1 MDFEKIH
8 FEGDARSAVD
18 YIKENKCDLSYNG
31 SVIRDGFLSTSWF
44 ECFKVVL
51 CLELVINKVADHLAH
66 LRTSG
71 LSGVWLKNP
80 LKSIVSLLDDDL
92 FDL

>member
-1 MDFEKIH
+1 MQCCSKSHRKGVAGCKGGPSFAWEMDFEKIH

-51 CLELVINKVADHLAH
+51 CLELVINKMADHLAY
-66 LRTSG
+66 L
-71 LSGVWLKNP
+71 
-80 LKSIVSLLDDDL
+80 
-92 FDL
+92 